1 MSSMLRVDAIDL
13 HYGAAQALRSVS
25 LAAEP
30 GKVTCILGRNGVGKT
45 SLLDAL
51 AGQQPV
57 SKGSITLD
65 GSDITRL
72 NPSERARRGIAYV
85 PQGREIFPLLTVEEN
100 LKTGFAPLKRE
111 DRSIPPDIFSLFP
124 VLNGMLGRRGGD
136 LSGGQQ
142 QQLAIG
148 RALVMRPRLLLLDEP
163 TEGIQP
169 SIIKDIGRAI
179 AYLRNLGQIAVV
191 LVEQYLDFARELGD
205 FFAVMDRGAIVYSCN
220 RDTMDEAALK
230 LAMAI

>member
-1 MSSMLRVDAIDL
+1 MLDVTSLDL
-13 HYGAAQALRSVS
+13 HYGAAQALRAVS
-25 LAAEP
+25 LKAEP
-30 GKVTCILGRNGVGKT
+30 GKVTCVLGRNGVGKT

-51 AGQQPV
+51 AGQHPV
-57 SKGSITLD
+57 SRGTIIWE
-65 GSDITRL
+65 GNDITVLR
-72 NPSERARRGIAYV
+72 PPERARRGIAYV

-100 LKTGFAPLKRE
+100 LKSGFAPLSRDE
-111 DRSIPPDIFSLFP
+111 RSVPDDVFSLFP
-124 VLNGMLGRRGGD
+124 VLKSMLHRRGGD

-179 AYLRNLGQIAVV
+179 SYLRSLGKIAIV

-205 FFAVMDRGAIVYSCN
+205 HFTVMDRGAVVYSCS
-220 RDTMDEAALK
+220 RDDIDEAAVRR
-230 LAMAI
+230 AMAI

>member
-1 MSSMLRVDAIDL
+1 MLETQAIDL
-13 HYGAAQALRSVS
+13 HYGAAQALRAIT
-25 LAAEP
+25 LTAEP
-30 GKVTCILGRNGVGKT
+30 GKVTCVLGRNGVGKT
-45 SLLDAL
+45 SLLRAL
-51 AGQQPV
+51 IGEHPV
-57 SKGSITLD
+57 SAGRIMWE
-65 GSDITRL
+65 GADITAL
-72 NPSERARRGIAYV
+72 PPYDRARRGIAYV

-100 LKTGFAPLKRE
+100 LETGFAPLRRE
-111 DRSIPPDIFSLFP
+111 DRQIPDDVFSLFP
-124 VLNGMLGRRGGD
+124 VLNTMLGRRGGD

-179 AYLRNLGQIAVV
+179 AYLRGLGQIAIV

-205 FFAVMDRGAIVYSCN
+205 HFAVMERGAIVYMCDRAN
-220 RDTMDEAALK
+220 LDEGALRR
-230 LAMAI
+230 AMAI

>member
-1 MSSMLRVDAIDL
+1 MLEVKTIDL
-13 HYGAAQALRSVS
+13 HYGAAQALRSIS

-30 GKVTCILGRNGVGKT
+30 GKVTCVLGRNGVGKT
-45 SLLDAL
+45 SLLRAL
-51 AGQQPV
+51 VGQHP
-57 SKGSITLD
+57 ITRGEILWN
-65 GSDITRL
+65 GQDITPLR
-72 NPSERARRGIAYV
+72 PYQRARAGIAYV

-100 LKTGFAPLKRE
+100 LKTGFAPLKR
-111 DRSIPPDIFSLFP
+111 DQRDIPDDVFSLFP
-124 VLNGMLGRRGGD
+124 VLKDMLRRRGGD

-179 AYLRNLGQIAVV
+179 TYLRSLGEIAIV

-205 FFAVMDRGAIVYSCN
+205 RFAVMERGSIVYSCTKS
-220 RDTMDEAALK
+220 DMDEAALRRA
-230 LAMAI
+230 LSL

>member
-1 MSSMLRVDAIDL
+1 MLEVNAINL

-25 LAAEP
+25 LKAMP
-30 GKVTCILGRNGVGKT
+30 GQVTCVLGRNGVGKT
-45 SLLDAL
+45 SLLGAL
-51 AGQQPV
+51 AGQHPISSGAIVWEGQ
-57 SKGSITLD
+57 
-65 GSDITRL
+65 DITAL
-72 NPSERARRGIAYV
+72 KPAERARRGIAYV

-100 LKTGFAPLKRE
+100 LETGYAPLSRG
-111 DRSIPPDIFSLFP
+111 DRSIPDDVFSLFP
-124 VLNGMLGRRGGD
+124 VLNEMLRRRGGD

-179 AYLRNLGQIAVV
+179 SYLRGLGQMAIV

-205 FFAVMDRGAIVYSCN
+205 HFAVMDRGTIVYAASG
-220 RDTMDEAALK
+220 TELDEAALK
-230 LAMAI
+230 RAMAI